1 MLALALAICAAIA
14 VGAGAERR
22 FGAGAE
28 ALTRRLLDLILY
40 VALPFIAFFVLARA
54 DFSSA
59 AGVGL
64 VLAYAVH
71 AIVGLSA
78 WFVAARVLHL
88 SAIAIA
94 TVIVTTIMANT
105 GFLGAPLVN
114 TLLGHD
120 ELGAAITYDVLV
132 SGPMFFFVAFAVAAA
147 FTTRGEPAGARIR
160 TFITRNPPLVAVVAG
175 LLAPDS
181 LAPDVLVDI
190 ARAGIIGLAPLGFF
204 IVGVQL
210 AAEARGTSLRLTAPV
225 ALVVALRLAVA
236 PLLLIGLAEITV
248 DIPDAY
254 LVQAA
259 MPVGINTL
267 VVVHAYG
274 LDRAIAASALAW
286 STAIAV
292 LAGLAV
298 AVS

>member
-1 MLALALAICAAIA
+1 MLALAIAIAAAIA

-28 ALTRRLLDLILY
+28 ALTRRLLDAILY
-40 VALPFIAFFVLARA
+40 VALPFIAFFVLADA
-54 DFSSA
+54 DFG
-59 AGVGL
+59 AGAGAGL
-64 VLAYAVH
+64 GLAYVVH
-71 AIVGLSA
+71 AIVGLAA
-78 WFVAARVLHL
+78 WVIAARVLHL
-88 SAIAIA
+88 SPVATA
-94 TVIVTTIMANT
+94 TVIVATIMANT

-120 ELGAAITYDVLV
+120 ELGPAITYDVLV
-132 SGPMFFFVAFAVAAA
+132 SGPMFFVVAFAVAAA
-147 FTTRGEPAGARIR
+147 FTTRGEPATARLR
-160 TFITRNPPLVAVVAG
+160 AFVTRNPPLVAVIAG
-175 LLAPDS
+175 LIAPDS

-210 AAEARGTSLRLTAPV
+210 AAEARTTSLRLSAPV
-225 ALVVALRLAVA
+225 ALVVALRLVVA
-236 PLLLIGLAEITV
+236 PLLLIGLAALTI

-259 MPVGINTL
+259 MPVAVTTL
-267 VVVHAYG
+267 VVAHAYD

-286 STAIAV
+286 STAIAL

-298 AVS
+298 AVI